1 VSQSAQR
8 VVRTELITPEPSEAL
23 ANMLGTDIPTD
34 ELPPLWHWIHLLEKR
49 PHADLGPDGHP
60 TFGIPAPPG
69 PGRKRMFAGGRVRTH
84 ASLVFGRP
92 ATRTTWVAATKE
104 KQGSTGPLT
113 FVTVRNEYTQ
123 DGRVAIVD
131 DNDIVYRTPGSSLAL
146 RAGTLRDEPEPA
158 PREPA
163 LTLTADE
170 ALLFRFSALTY
181 NAHRIH
187 YDHNWV
193 RQEGYGDLVVHGPL
207 QALMMGE
214 LVRRRGDG
222 LVGKQFAYRLV
233 APMIGPQTFT
243 VLAGEAGVKASAE
256 VRDVHGTITAVSTV
270 GPNDLRRE

>member
-1 VSQSAQR
+1 MSASSPNTQR
-8 VVRTELITPEPSEAL
+8 VVRTELIIPEPSEAL
-23 ANMLGTDIPTD
+23 ANLLGTDIPTD

-49 PHADLGPDGHP
+49 PHADLGRDGHP

-69 PGRKRMFAGGRVRTH
+69 PGRKRMFAGGLVSTY
-84 ASLVFGRP
+84 APLVFGKP
-92 ATRTTWVAATKE
+92 ATRTTWVAATTE

-123 DGRVAIVD
+123 GGRVAIVD
-131 DNDIVYRTPGSSLAL
+131 DNDIVYRTPGSSLAP

-158 PREPA
+158 PRGPA

-193 RQEGYGDLVVHGPL
+193 REEGYGDLVVHGPL

-222 LVGKQFAYRLV
+222 LVGKQFDYRLV
-233 APMIGPQTFT
+233 SPMIGPQTLT
-243 VLAGEAGVKASAE
+243 VLAGEAGVNASAE
-256 VRDVHGTITAVSTV
+256 VRDVHGTVTAVSTFYPI
-270 GPNDLRRE
+270 GH